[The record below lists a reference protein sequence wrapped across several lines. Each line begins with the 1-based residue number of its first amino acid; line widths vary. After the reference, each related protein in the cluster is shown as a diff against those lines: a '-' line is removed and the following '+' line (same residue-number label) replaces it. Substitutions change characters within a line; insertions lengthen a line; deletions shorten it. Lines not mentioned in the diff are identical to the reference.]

1 MKITLSKSQ
10 WEQIGTKTGWIK
22 QTAKIDWNKVDW
34 KKSNE
39 EITQELDT
47 TVSLVSVMRRKLAP
61 TTVQNL
67 KSK

>member
-39 EITQELDT
+39 EITQ
-47 TVSLVSVMRRKLAP
+47 
-61 TTVQNL
+61 
-67 KSK
+67 